1 MRLSSL
7 ARIAGLLVLASCT
20 APVGTDQPVGS
31 LSLSVVSGNN
41 QTAPPGTELP
51 APLVA
56 RVEDPR
62 GHPVKGQIVNF
73 VVVSG
78 GGSVFAGAAIS
89 GGDGIVQE
97 RWTVGFSGLQQV
109 EARAV
114 DNTTGEELTF
124 ATFTATL
131 TDVQAPVVAD
141 VASSPANPVAGSPF
155 DLTAVVND
163 VATGGSNIAA
173 ATYAIDGG
181 PPVAMVAQDGAFN
194 QPTEAVLAHVPPFAA
209 GGSHTFCVTGR
220 DAAGNVSSPSCIT
233 VVVAEA

>member
-1 MRLSSL
+1 MRLSAL

-41 QTAPPGTELP
+41 QIAPPGTELP
-51 APLVA
+51 NPIVALVQ
-56 RVEDPR
+56 DSR
-62 GHPVKGQIVNF
+62 GHVVRGQIVNF

-97 RWTVGFSGLQQV
+97 RWTVGFSGPQQV

-114 DNTTGEELTF
+114 DNTTGEKLTF

-131 TDVQAPVVAD
+131 PDVQAPGVSD
-141 VASSPANPVAGSPF
+141 VPASPANPVAGSPF
-155 DLTAVVND
+155 DLPAVVND

-173 ATYAIDGG
+173 ATYAS
-181 PPVAMVAQDGAFN
+181 
-194 QPTEAVLAHVPPFAA
+194 E
-209 GGSHTFCVTGR
+209 
-220 DAAGNVSSPSCIT
+220 
-233 VVVAEA
+233 